1 VTPEERLLRLIES
14 GAQSG
19 KRFALWD
26 VHRWAPFFVPYQERA
41 RRLVRSWFAGR
52 VAPRELNLQLINRGL
67 GVLLVLVVAA
77 MALNTQR
84 ARPRVT
90 DLSRPA
96 RSAGLAANAEPPS
109 SVLRPVEDY
118 LKDVEQRDLFNPVAV
133 PERGKTEAKTEPM
146 RPPEPV
152 KSQEPT
158 ALDVLREKA
167 KTLKL
172 VGISW
177 GPVPVAMIEDTA
189 TRETVFV
196 KERGVI
202 NQLRIKAIF
211 RDRVV
216 LTYAGAD
223 YDLF

>member
-1 VTPEERLLRLIES
+1 
-14 GAQSG
+14 
-19 KRFALWD
+19 
-26 VHRWAPFFVPYQERA
+26 
-41 RRLVRSWFAGR
+41 
-52 VAPRELNLQLINRGL
+52 
-67 GVLLVLVVAA
+67 
-77 MALNTQR
+77 
-84 ARPRVT
+84 
-90 DLSRPA
+90 
-96 RSAGLAANAEPPS
+96 
-109 SVLRPVEDY
+109 
-118 LKDVEQRDLFNPVAV
+118 
-133 PERGKTEAKTEPM
+133 M